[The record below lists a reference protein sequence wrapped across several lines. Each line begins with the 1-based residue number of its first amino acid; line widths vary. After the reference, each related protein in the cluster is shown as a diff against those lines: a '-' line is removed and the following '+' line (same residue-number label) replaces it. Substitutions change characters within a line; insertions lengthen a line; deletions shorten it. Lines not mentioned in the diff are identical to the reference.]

1 MDTNRLDAG
10 KNEKA
15 RKKLAD
21 DLAGIDSDSSFMSV
35 KENEM
40 VSLMVDETIKGVDI
54 KIRYPDFYQKL
65 FSNAELRQV
74 FLDTLESIEAEKQ
87 GGMAALTSGDKPN
100 LAFLT
105 RKPQQS
111 GIQKLDGDRWQ
122 IILQKTIQQLQELF
136 SGGPALVYRSDA
148 NLFDDSWFPLARGEV
163 ELEGTS
169 YSILLECGISKET
182 EEALSASLNIAMTLE
197 TATASPQSPIHA
209 TLQWGTYS
217 QTLTITEEGRARF
230 PDIPFSASFDQHDQ
244 KITSGLELILEIRP
258 R

>member
-1 MDTNRLDAG
+1 MDTNQLDAG

-21 DLAGIDSDSSFMSV
+21 DLAGIGSDISSMSM

-40 VSLMVDETIKGVDI
+40 LTLVVDETLKGVDI

-87 GGMAALTSGDKPN
+87 GEMVALPSGDKPN
-100 LAFLT
+100 LAFLA
-105 RKPQQS
+105 RMPQQP
-111 GIQKLDGDRWQ
+111 GIQRLDGDRWQ
-122 IILQKTIQQLQELF
+122 IILQRTIQQLQDIF
-136 SGGPALVYRSDA
+136 SGGPALAYRSDA
-148 NLFDDSWFPLARGEV
+148 NLFDDSWFTLARGEV

-169 YSILLECGISKET
+169 YAILLECGISKET

-197 TATASPQSPIHA
+197 TATASPQTTIHA
-209 TLQWGTYS
+209 TLQWGKYS
-217 QTLTITEEGRARF
+217 ETLTISEEGRARF
-230 PDIPFSASFDQHDQ
+230 PDIPFSASFGQHDQ
-244 KITSGLELILEIRP
+244 KITSGLDLILEIKP